1 MVIIVGLKVL
11 DCSDLVCPLPVART
25 KKMLNSMDID
35 EILEVKGDFSEAG
48 QNIKRFVE
56 SQGHEVVE
64 FKLEGENYSI
74 KIKKK

>member
-1 MVIIVGLKVL
+1 MVKIVGLKVL

-25 KKMLNSMDID
+25 KKILNSMENG
-35 EILEVKGDFSEAG
+35 EILEVKGDYREAG